1 MVDAG
6 SVIGLAVGTLLIVLL
21 ALVCAVIFKYLL
33 FSRAGNARQN
43 ELTYMLT
50 VDKRGNVKVKRH
62 RQNSSVI
69 QQWGED

>member
-6 SVIGLAVGTLLIVLL
+6 SVIGLAVGALLIVLL

-33 FSRAGNARQN
+33 SSRASKPKQS

-50 VDKRGNVKVKRH
+50 VDRHGNVKIKRH
-62 RQNSSVI
+62 RQNANVI